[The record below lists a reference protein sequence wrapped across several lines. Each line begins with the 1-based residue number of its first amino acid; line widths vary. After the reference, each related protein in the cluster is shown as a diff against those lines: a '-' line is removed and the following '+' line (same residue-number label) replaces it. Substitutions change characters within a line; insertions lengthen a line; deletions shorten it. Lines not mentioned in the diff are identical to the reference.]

1 MSNSPQNMPLNNGN
15 NIYSR
20 NWQERSR
27 LLKSCYNLDSRLNEV
42 NDKIKL
48 LNEMRESMTS
58 RLQSFGGLSVDK
70 QLMTNWQNILLE
82 IRRAQKER
90 NDLQTERE
98 DLEKKEQRLQA
109 TGKLAFLQYQKGRN
123 NATRDLSNP
132 WDIELA

>member
-1 MSNSPQNMPLNNGN
+1 MPLNNGN